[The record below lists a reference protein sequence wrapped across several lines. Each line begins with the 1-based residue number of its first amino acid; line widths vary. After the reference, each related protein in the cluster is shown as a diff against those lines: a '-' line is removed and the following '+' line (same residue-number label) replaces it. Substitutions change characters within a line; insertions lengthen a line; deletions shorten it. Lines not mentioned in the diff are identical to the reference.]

1 MRFAT
6 AALMGAISI
15 IDLIE
20 GRRGSRAPPSS
31 GSASSPPTY
40 TVTRAIC
47 DGFEVEEVFRRRLFE
62 LLGDTRLSQVV
73 SGTNAG
79 DIRVWSHW
87 FNVYDSDAYS
97 LYLNDG
103 YDCSG
108 YDGVS
113 LSN

>member
-20 GRRGSRAPPSS
+20 GRRGSRAPSS
-31 GSASSPPTY
+31 SPSSPPTY

-73 SGTNAG
+73 SGANAG
-79 DIRVWSHW
+79 DIRVWSQW

-97 LYLNDG
+97 LALNDG
-103 YDCSG
+103 FDCSG
-108 YDGVS
+108 FDGVS

>member
-15 IDLIE
+15 IDMIE
-20 GRRGSRAPPSS
+20 GRRGSRAPSS
-31 GSASSPPTY
+31 GGVSAPTY

-47 DGFEVEEVFRRRLFE
+47 DGFEVEEVFRRRLFQ

-73 SGTNAG
+73 SGANAG

-87 FNVYDSDAYS
+87 FNVYDSDSYS
-97 LYLNDG
+97 LALNDG
-103 YDCSG
+103 YDCTG
-108 YDGVS
+108 FDGVT